1 MRIAVLGTGEV
12 GRALASALAGAGHDV
27 AVGSRTADNP
37 RAARW
42 AAEHGG
48 RHGDFAG
55 VCRDAAVVVNATSG
69 AASLDALGAAGDLAG
84 RTLVD
89 VANPLD
95 FSGGLPPVVAAPGGL
110 SLAERIQAA
119 FPGARVV
126 KTLNTM
132 NNAVMVRPSS
142 VPGGHEVFVSGD
154 DAGAKEVTA
163 GLLGDLGWPA
173 ERIFDLGPL
182 STARA
187 VEQVLPLWLAVNA
200 RLGTASFNFGVHR

>member
-12 GRALASALAGAGHDV
+12 GRGLASALVGAGHEV
-27 AVGSRTADNP
+27 ALGSRTADNA
-37 RAARW
+37 RAAEW
-42 AAEHGG
+42 AREHGG

-55 VCRDAAVVVNATSG
+55 VCRDAEVVVNATNG
-69 AASLDALGAAGDLAG
+69 AASLEALGAAGDLSG
-84 RTLVD
+84 RVVVD

-95 FSGGLPPVVAAPGGL
+95 FSAGFPPAVLAPGGL
-110 SLAERIQAA
+110 SLAERIQEA

-132 NNAVMVRPSS
+132 NGTVMVRPSS
-142 VPGGHEVFVSGD
+142 VPGPHVVFVSGD
-154 DAGAKEVTA
+154 DEDAKRVTA
-163 GLLGDLGWPA
+163 GLLGGFGWPG
-173 ERIFDLGPL
+173 ERIVDLGPL

-187 VEQVLPLWLAVNA
+187 VEQLVSLWLVLYG

>member
-1 MRIAVLGTGEV
+1 MRIAVLGTGDV
-12 GRALASALAGAGHDV
+12 GRALAGALVGAGHDV
-27 AVGSRTADNP
+27 GLGSRTADNR
-37 RAARW
+37 RAAEW
-42 AAEHGG
+42 AAAHGG

-55 VCRDAAVVVNATSG
+55 VCGDADVVVNATNG

-95 FSGGLPPVVAAPGGL
+95 FSGGFPPVVLAPGGL
-110 SLAERIQAA
+110 SLAERIQRA

-132 NNAVMVRPSS
+132 NNTVMVAPSS
-142 VPGGHEVFVSGD
+142 VPGGHQVFVSGD
-154 DAGAKEVTA
+154 DEDAKKVTV
-163 GLLGDLGWPA
+163 GLLGDLGWAA
-173 ERIFDLGPL
+173 ERVVDLGPL

-200 RLGTASFNFGVHR
+200 RLGTASFNFGVHH